1 MTGKLTPIG
10 CDVSQNDIAIA
21 IMLDSVEEKF
31 IDFKIENSRKGY
43 DRLHQKIQDLGIQP
57 KIMMEATGNYYED
70 LADYL
75 TDLGYWVN
83 VANPLKVKN
92 FSRAQFQRTKT
103 DKQDARLIA
112 RYCDQIKVKG
122 RYVKPTPMQHQIRRS
137 LSGLKQL
144 NKDLNALKNRIKVTK
159 DSFLKNLLAKHE
171 QMIEAS
177 IKELK
182 AHIIELTAQSEAAK
196 TADLVATIPSIGQL
210 TASTLAHYLNL
221 YKFQTENRFI
231 AFAGLCPK
239 KEESGTSVKKSDRL
253 SEYGNRMLKG
263 SLYMSALVCLK
274 LGYFAPFVARLKKRN
289 KPNKV
294 IIVALMRKLAAIAW
308 HLHTKKEPFDKAR
321 YAMQ

>member
-1 MTGKLTPIG
+1 MTEKLTPVG
-10 CDVSQNDIAIA
+10 CDVSQDDIAIA
-21 IMLDSVEEKF
+21 ILLDAEEEVF
-31 IDFKIENSRKGY
+31 IEFKIENSRKGY
-43 DRLHQKIQDLGIQP
+43 DRLHRRIRDLGIKP

-75 TDLGYWVN
+75 TDFGYWVN
-83 VANPLKVKN
+83 VVNPLKIKSFAKVE
-92 FSRAQFQRTKT
+92 FLRTKT
-103 DKQDARLIA
+103 DKQDAKLIA

-122 RYVKPTPMQHQIRRS
+122 RYIKPTPMQHQIRRS

-144 NKDLNALKNRIKVTK
+144 NKDLNAVKNRIKVTK
-159 DSFLKNLLAKHE
+159 DSFLKDLLAKHE
-171 QMIEAS
+171 KMIEAS

-196 TADLVATIPSIGQL
+196 TADLVTTIPSVGQL
-210 TASTLAHYLNL
+210 TASTLAHFLNL
-221 YKFQTENRFI
+221 YNFQTENKFI
-231 AFAGLCPK
+231 AFAGLSPK
-239 KEESGTSVKKSDRL
+239 KEESGTSVKKSDHL

-263 SLYMSALVCLK
+263 SLYMSALVCLRM
-274 LGYFAPFVARLKKRN
+274 GYFGAFVGRLKKRN

-321 YAMQ
+321 YGMQ